1 MIVVV
6 DMILAVAEV
15 SLAAGTIPELQLRVG
30 EIGPAA
36 DSTFVSVRR
45 FGGGNGSLIR
55 SGIGEGNGLCFLL
68 FGTALFEQPPG
79 IHAPGHGDHIE
90 DIFSKEQKGLPSRPM
105 RTSAKSSSAKIQAL
119 TGIINISRN

>member
-15 SLAAGTIPELQLRVG
+15 TFATGTIPELQLRVG
-30 EIGPAA
+30 EVGPAA

-45 FGGGNGSLIR
+45 FGGDNGSLIR
-55 SGIGEGNGLCFLL
+55 SGIGEGDGLCFLF
-68 FGTALFEQPPG
+68 FGTALFEQPPD

-90 DIFSKEQKGLPSRPM
+90 DIFSKEQEVVGQGDNGEQIVGEGI
-105 RTSAKSSSAKIQAL
+105 TQQADDDK
-119 TGIINISRN
+119 R